1 MRRVAVFVSIAVMAC
16 VLWAQARAEEPK
28 RYDLRR
34 LVEEPD
40 VVGDAW
46 REETRER
53 LVQRTTAT
61 AGGRVV
67 ESTEEVSGVDFT
79 RDQRVVALD
88 ESGAPSRLS
97 MTYHRFEV
105 LEPAEQVE
113 VAGLVVDCTRRGEA
127 WDLTAGGGRAIPAA
141 VHEHLLA
148 DLTAATHAQTLALC
162 RALFPAAPK
171 AVGESWDVDV
181 SALTRALDFGEGL
194 VRARSRGRGTL
205 RAASVRDGKEWL
217 KVEHAITLALDAV
230 GGERLQEPM
239 QMQLAFSFELS
250 ESERNTSSASCA
262 IETRTLL
269 AVEEGVRTELTTR
282 QESTSRMTGLPR

>member
-1 MRRVAVFVSIAVMAC
+1 MRRVAVFVSIAVMVC
-16 VLWAQARAEEPK
+16 VLWAQARAAEPE

-40 VVGDAW
+40 VVGDVW

-53 LVQRTTAT
+53 VVQRTTAT
-61 AGGRVV
+61 VDGRVL
-67 ESTEEVSGVDFT
+67 ESTEEVGGVAFT

-97 MTYHRFEV
+97 MTYLRFEV

-141 VHEHLLA
+141 VHDHLLEE
-148 DLTAATHAQTLALC
+148 LTGATHAQTLALC

-181 SALTRALDFGEGL
+181 SALARALDFGEGL

-205 RAASVRDGKEWL
+205 RTVSVRDGKEWL
-217 KVEHAITLALDAV
+217 KVEHTIALVLDAV
-230 GGERLQEPM
+230 GGERLLEPM

-250 ESERNTSSASCA
+250 VSERSTCSASYT
-262 IETRTLL
+262 IETRSLL
-269 AVEEGVRTELTTR
+269 AVEEGVRTELTVR
-282 QESTSRMTGLPR
+282 HESTSRKTGLPR